1 MPVEWIFKAALAAV
15 DPCHAVRQALRV
27 ERGVLQAAGG
37 VYDLAAFDRI
47 LVVGAGKAGAG
58 MAQGVESLLV
68 GKMMEGLIIV
78 KQGCSVPLSFIEQ
91 VEAAHP
97 VPDAAGVAGTR
108 RILQMLQTADART
121 LVICLLSGG
130 ASALLVA
137 PVSGITLQDKQ
148 QVTRLLLESGAGIC
162 ELNAVRKHLSGV
174 KGGRLAEAAYPAP
187 LLALIISD
195 VIGDALDVI
204 ASGPAAAD
212 NSSFV
217 DAWAVIV
224 KYGLRDKLPRRV
236 VDYLQQGLAGRAPE
250 TVKNGDTSLSRT
262 RNVIVASNRQA
273 LAAAKAGAEQL
284 GFSAAIITDA
294 LQGEARAAARW
305 LADRVR
311 AELAD
316 MQPGDQRCL
325 ISGGE
330 TTVWVR
336 GKGKGG
342 RNQELALAFALAIEG
357 CQGVRLLSAGT
368 DGGDGQ
374 TDAAGAKVNG
384 ETVARAR
391 GVGME
396 SRCYLDEN
404 DSYTF
409 FRQFDAAL
417 GAHSHFKTGPTGTNV
432 MDIQIVLL
440 HKPA

>member
-1 MPVEWIFKAALAAV
+1 
-15 DPCHAVRQALRV
+15 
-27 ERGVLQAAGG
+27 
-37 VYDLAAFDRI
+37 
-47 LVVGAGKAGAG
+47 
-58 MAQGVESLLV
+58 
-68 GKMMEGLIIV
+68 
-78 KQGCSVPLSFIEQ
+78 
-91 VEAAHP
+91 
-97 VPDAAGVAGTR
+97 
-108 RILQMLQTADART
+108 LQMLQTADART

-217 DAWAVIV
+217 DAWAVIG